1 MSDGLANLHGACE
14 LTQGWT
20 IAVHS
25 DGSGEPGLY
34 HECDSDNA
42 LSWLDAVDLPRIMR
56 FIYEH
61 VCGEE
66 DRLMSEV

>member
-1 MSDGLANLHGACE
+1 
-14 LTQGWT
+14 
-20 IAVHS
+20 
-25 DGSGEPGLY
+25 
-34 HECDSDNA
+34 